1 MRHLRFLVALVCCF
15 LLANC
20 NNLDEVNDRLDNLEE
35 NVSQLQK
42 ALQELQRA
50 AESRKIVSSVVPF
63 QTEEGGWII
72 TFSDNTS
79 ITLRN
84 GQNGKDGKDGQ
95 DGQNGIAP
103 VIRINPSN
111 FHWEMSVDSGI
122 TWTDLGVVAKGQ
134 DGKNGEDGED
144 GQDGQDGQNGKDGI
158 SPLIQINKETLHW
171 EISFDQGES
180 WIDTGIMAL
189 GQNGRDGEDGQDGE
203 DGEDGKD
210 AIPPMLRVNSDTTE
224 WEISYDGGITWLPTG
239 QPSRGE
245 DGKDGV
251 SPLVRIN
258 SDTLEWEISNDDGLT
273 WVSSGVVAKGID
285 GTNGDAFFKNISFGN
300 GFVIFEL
307 LDGSTFMFQMADDT
321 IEPKLLSMEFRET
334 TNPTQLIN
342 TTMAQIEG
350 DSVVHCWIDYLLDD
364 KQLIPHFTYDGDS
377 VMADDTLLISDVT
390 RHDFRRPVHLSVKSG
405 TLTKDYT
412 VYVHAFTGL
421 PVLWIETENRTEIT
435 SKEEYLNARFRLR
448 EDVVTR
454 APGEVL
460 ETDGYIK
467 GRGNSSWGF
476 PKKAYRLK
484 FDEKISFI
492 DEPKDKS
499 WILVPNYTDK
509 TMLRNAI
516 ACYIGDLSNLDYTPH
531 FHFVDMML
539 NGHYNGTYL
548 LGDKLKI
555 SKHRVNVGDDGFLLE
570 IDIRSLEEQDAR
582 YFQTKHLEQPVNIKE
597 PEVEYNDANYTYI
610 KNLVE
615 TADSILFSPI
625 FTNPREGWQKYMDMD
640 SFVDWFLINEISKNN
655 DACFF
660 SSCYM
665 NLARG
670 GKLKM
675 GPIWDFDISF
685 GNVDFNGNYEVEG
698 FWVKNVA
705 WYQRLFEDPA
715 FVARLK
721 ERFDYFYSHQTDI
734 FNFINENANYLKR
747 SVAENNNVWGT
758 LYTYTWPNYD
768 IWGNYLNEVQ
778 YMKTWIQRRFEWL
791 KEAFGSM

>member
-1 MRHLRFLVALVCCF
+1 MRLLRFFVALIYCF

-35 NVSQLQK
+35 NVSQFQK
-42 ALQELQRA
+42 AVQELQRA
-50 AESRKIVSSVVPF
+50 AESRKIVSSVVPL

-95 DGQNGIAP
+95 DGRNGIAP

-144 GQDGQDGQNGKDGI
+144 GQDGQDGQDGKDGI

-189 GQNGRDGEDGQDGE
+189 GQNGRDGEDGKDGE

-210 AIPPMLRVNSDTTE
+210 AIPPMLRVNSDTAE

-258 SDTLEWEISNDDGLT
+258 PDTLEWEISNDNGLT

-285 GTNGDAFFKNISFGN
+285 GTNGDTFFKNISFGN

-334 TNPTQLIN
+334 SNPTQLIS
-342 TTMAQIEG
+342 TAVAQIEG

-377 VMADDTLLISDVT
+377 VMVNDTLLVSGVT
-390 RHDFRRPVHLSVKSG
+390 RYDFRRPVHLSVKSS

-412 VYVHAFTGL
+412 VYVHAFTWEYRRR
-421 PVLWIETENRTEIT
+421 VL
-435 SKEEYLNARFRLR
+435 
-448 EDVVTR
+448 
-454 APGEVL
+454 
-460 ETDGYIK
+460 
-467 GRGNSSWGF
+467 
-476 PKKAYRLK
+476 
-484 FDEKISFI
+484 
-492 DEPKDKS
+492 
-499 WILVPNYTDK
+499 
-509 TMLRNAI
+509 
-516 ACYIGDLSNLDYTPH
+516 
-531 FHFVDMML
+531 
-539 NGHYNGTYL
+539 
-548 LGDKLKI
+548 
-555 SKHRVNVGDDGFLLE
+555 
-570 IDIRSLEEQDAR
+570 
-582 YFQTKHLEQPVNIKE
+582 
-597 PEVEYNDANYTYI
+597 
-610 KNLVE
+610 
-615 TADSILFSPI
+615 
-625 FTNPREGWQKYMDMD
+625 
-640 SFVDWFLINEISKNN
+640 
-655 DACFF
+655 
-660 SSCYM
+660 
-665 NLARG
+665 
-670 GKLKM
+670 
-675 GPIWDFDISF
+675 
-685 GNVDFNGNYEVEG
+685 
-698 FWVKNVA
+698 
-705 WYQRLFEDPA
+705 
-715 FVARLK
+715 
-721 ERFDYFYSHQTDI
+721 
-734 FNFINENANYLKR
+734 R
-747 SVAENNNVWGT
+747 SV
-758 LYTYTWPNYD
+758 
-768 IWGNYLNEVQ
+768 
-778 YMKTWIQRRFEWL
+778 
-791 KEAFGSM
+791 